1 MEIQSGNRGASPN
14 ISKRKR
20 ACQIEDFVSLG
31 QTIHFASTFLLRD
44 SILCDTANICRMCI
58 SLYTHYTHYIYI
70 YTVYY
75 TITYT
80 YRQPYP
86 VVADSIS
93 FPKTVPMAVWGL
105 QALAEGLPS
114 SGHLGSNFGQAW
126 AGCAQ
131 DLTSCCWEWFF
142 TWVFFKPR
150 GLVDAY
156 SLSHRI
162 HGAGI
167 YANIKG
173 VFVDGIHVTKQITAP
188 WIRHGLY

>member
-1 MEIQSGNRGASPN
+1 MEIQSGNRGTSPN
-14 ISKRKR
+14 EKGLAKLRTLFPWGKPFI
-20 ACQIEDFVSLG
+20 
-31 QTIHFASTFLLRD
+31 LLRH
-44 SILCDTANICRMCI
+44 SCFVILFCVILQTSVECA
-58 SLYTHYTHYIYI
+58 YHYIHIIYI

-114 SGHLGSNFGQAW
+114 SSHLGSNFGQAW

-131 DLTSCCWEWFF
+131 DLTISDLLRMIFHVSF
-142 TWVFFKPR
+142 LQAPR
-150 GLVDAY
+150 VGWCLE
-156 SLSHRI
+156 SSSH
-162 HGAGI
+162 
-167 YANIKG
+167 
-173 VFVDGIHVTKQITAP
+173 
-188 WIRHGLY
+188 WIIV

>member
-1 MEIQSGNRGASPN
+1 MRLEASAQTTREWRYNQETGEHLQTSPN
-14 ISKRKR
+14 EKGLAKLRTLFPWGKPFI
-20 ACQIEDFVSLG
+20 
-31 QTIHFASTFLLRD
+31 LLRH
-44 SILCDTANICRMCI
+44 SCFVILFCVILQTSVACAYRYIHINI
-58 SLYTHYTHYIYI
+58 IYI
-70 YTVYY
+70 YC

-173 VFVDGIHVTKQITAP
+173 VLLMGSMLPNK
-188 WIRHGLY
+188 